1 MLDERENASNII
13 QHEKKANEMLDECLN
28 PFKPS
33 SKIFYEKNVGPT
45 LPNIVCKCVQHFWST
60 MLDDVGPTCWTR
72 LTWP

>member
-45 LPNIVCKCVQHFWST
+45 LPNIVCKCVQHF
-60 MLDDVGPTCWTR
+60 
-72 LTWP
+72 